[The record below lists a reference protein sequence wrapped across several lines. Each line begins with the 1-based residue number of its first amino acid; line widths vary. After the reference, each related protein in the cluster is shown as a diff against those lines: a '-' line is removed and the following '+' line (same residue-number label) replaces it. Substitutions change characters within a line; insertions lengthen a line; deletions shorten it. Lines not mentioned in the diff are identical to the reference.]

1 MNIKKEMDNKKKEEK
16 EKLNILKNKI
26 TNKKNKFIFL
36 PKRKVDKYYKLNM
49 KNFNKKNLKNEK
61 IEKNL
66 TKNNSVQFIKTFDN
80 IFY

>member
-1 MNIKKEMDNKKKEEK
+1 M
-16 EKLNILKNKI
+16 NILKNKL
-26 TNKKNKFIFL
+26 TVKKNKLIFL
-36 PKRKVDKYYKLNM
+36 PKKKVDIYYKLNM
-49 KNFNKKNLKNEK
+49 KNFNKKNFKNEK

>member
-1 MNIKKEMDNKKKEEK
+1 
-16 EKLNILKNKI
+16 
-26 TNKKNKFIFL
+26 
-36 PKRKVDKYYKLNM
+36 M
-49 KNFNKKNLKNEK
+49 KNFNKKNFKNEK